1 MQVEKK
7 YPSFIIGGAP
17 KCGTSSL
24 YFWLAAHPEAC
35 GSKVKEPYYFDNRI
49 TRFNENAS
57 YLKDG
62 LDAYDQYFKHCS
74 TDSKAFEA
82 SAGYLYAT
90 DTAVEGFQK
99 LPEVPKVIFILRYPS
114 KQLVSHYKMTKY
126 RLNRKVDHLM
136 EYATR
141 ERVDLFWHYS
151 KSLEAWL
158 DNYPKDKLKV
168 VLFEDLISNKV
179 EGMKEIARYLDIDP
193 SFYDEFDF
201 EHRNESVAI
210 KRKGLHDFGLKVQR
224 YIPHFIQKR
233 LLPLYLKTNSSN
245 IPKLSEAEEQFLVDM
260 QPEFEAERKRLEEL
274 LPQQS
279 FASWDKFGVK

>member
-49 TRFNENAS
+49 TRFNENAN
-57 YLKDG
+57 YLNDG
-62 LDAYDQYFKHCS
+62 LDSYNQYFSHCS
-74 TDSKAFEA
+74 AESQAFEA
-82 SAGYLYAT
+82 SAGYLYAI
-90 DTAVEGFQK
+90 DTAIEGFQK
-99 LPEVPKVIFILRYPS
+99 LPQTPKVIFILRHPS

-126 RLNRKVDHLM
+126 RLNRKVDNLM

-151 KSLEAWL
+151 KSLSVWL
-158 DNYPKDKLKV
+158 EKYPKDKLKV

-179 EGMKEIARYLDIDP
+179 NGMKAIAEFLDLDP
-193 SFYDEFDF
+193 TFYTDFDF

-210 KRKGLHDFGLKVQR
+210 KRKGLHDFGLKVQK

-245 IPKLSEAEEQFLVDM
+245 VPSISQEEEQFLKEMAPKFD
-260 QPEFEAERKRLEEL
+260 QERSALEKL
-274 LPQQS
+274 LPDLS
-279 FASWDKFGVK
+279 FASWDKFRNS